1 MGLALTKSTISS
13 NKVAG
18 LQSKPTRCA
27 KNETVPLF
35 VNTSFVSFYMKQIKS
50 YCTLREVLVVIG
62 PKVVLG
68 KGHTARLSAIVNE
81 AKLSVWCYC
90 SKLLKIGCQQFSG

>member
-1 MGLALTKSTISS
+1 MPFLRTTSLRNSCIEMGFALKQSTISS
-13 NKVAG
+13 NQVAG
-18 LQSKPTRCA
+18 LQTKTTRCA

-35 VNTSFVSFYMKQIKS
+35 VNTSFVSFYMKQI
-50 YCTLREVLVVIG
+50 
-62 PKVVLG
+62 